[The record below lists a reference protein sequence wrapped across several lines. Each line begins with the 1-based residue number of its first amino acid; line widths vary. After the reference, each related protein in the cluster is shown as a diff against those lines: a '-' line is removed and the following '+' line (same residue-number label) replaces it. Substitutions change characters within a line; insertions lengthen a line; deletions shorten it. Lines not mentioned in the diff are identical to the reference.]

1 MEYSKKDNTIYEN
14 LALHLKFEELEFRL
28 VELTNANERLARR
41 AAELEAGIKEII
53 QRERY
58 PRESGSHVYDG
69 IYPTG
74 RFAVKVLKGE
84 WKDAD
89 GIESNK
95 K

>member
-1 MEYSKKDNTIYEN
+1 MGEMKNQDIDIDNLTFERDFWKAKAE
-14 LALHLKFEELEFRL
+14 ALTKGLQ
-28 VELTNANERLARR
+28 
-41 AAELEAGIKEII
+41 EIV
-53 QRERY
+53 QMERY

-84 WKDAD
+84 WKDAG
-89 GIESNK
+89 GIESYK